1 MCICVFNLNTKQPIT
16 TFELF
21 TSRENNASLAGLYS
35 SNIVTSNASS
45 EAPNCNKIKTGSLCA
60 SVTDHETDEG
70 RFQKCVAKAKY
81 IILFEVFFGEDARK
95 RKMNTGDSNI
105 HGIKKVKKKKASR
118 KCSCFL
124 NKNNWPFR
132 KRCYSNCFCGNIPR
146 SCLGK
151 WVHS

>member
-21 TSRENNASLAGLYS
+21 TSLENNASLAGLYS
-35 SNIVTSNASS
+35 SNIVSSNASS

-81 IILFEVFFGEDARK
+81 IILFEVLFWRRCARK

-105 HGIKKVKKKKASR
+105 HGIKKVKTIK
-118 KCSCFL
+118 
-124 NKNNWPFR
+124 
-132 KRCYSNCFCGNIPR
+132 
-146 SCLGK
+146 GK
-151 WVHS
+151 QKMLMLFKQK